1 MTEILRVLRL
11 TKIFKLHLLGGKE
24 VVGCKDISFNLGTG
38 EVLGIQGPSGAGKST
53 VLKCIYRSYVASTG
67 QVFYRS
73 INGVID
79 LLQAQERDILELRRQ
94 EIGYV
99 SQFLRVVPRV
109 SALQV
114 VAEGLLLQGREESS
128 ALRDAGRLLTYL
140 GIPREL
146 WDASPATY
154 SGGQQQRVN
163 VARAVVTRPRL
174 LLLDEPTAS
183 LDEQTKRRVND
194 LILDLKR
201 SGTAIL
207 MVSHDRE
214 SLEQVADRML
224 FLDNVSENQSGE
236 GNRLAFK
243 VAHH

>member
-1 MTEILRVLRL
+1 MAEILKVSGL

-24 VVGCKDISFNLGTG
+24 VIGCKGISFGLRAG

-53 VLKCIYRSYVASTG
+53 VLKCIYRTYIATAG
-67 QVFYRS
+67 QALYHSSSGTV
-73 INGVID
+73 D
-79 LLQAQERDILELRRQ
+79 LLWAPENDILTLRRQ

-109 SALQV
+109 SALHV
-114 VAEGLLLQGREESS
+114 VAEGLLLQGWEESR
-128 ALRDAGRLLTYL
+128 ALKVAARLLEYL
-140 GIPREL
+140 DIPKDL
-146 WDASPATY
+146 WEASPATF
-154 SGGQQQRVN
+154 SGGQQQRIN

-183 LDEQTKRRVND
+183 LDEQSKWRVND

-214 SLEQVADRML
+214 SLEQVADRIL
-224 FLDNVSENQSGE
+224 FLNHVCENQRGE
-236 GNRLAFK
+236 ENRRVFK
-243 VAHH
+243 VGYH

>member
-1 MTEILRVLRL
+1 MTEILKVSGL

-24 VVGCKDISFNLGTG
+24 VVGCKGISFGLRAG

-53 VLKCIYRSYVASTG
+53 VLKCIYRTYMATAG
-67 QVFYRS
+67 QALYQSSSGTV
-73 INGVID
+73 D
-79 LLQAQERDILELRRQ
+79 LLWAPENDILTLRRQ

-109 SALQV
+109 SALHV
-114 VAEGLLLQGREESS
+114 VAEGLLLQGWEESR
-128 ALRDAGRLLTYL
+128 ALKVAARLLEYL
-140 GIPREL
+140 GIPKDL
-146 WDASPATY
+146 WEASPVTF
-154 SGGQQQRVN
+154 SGGQQQRIN

-183 LDEQTKRRVND
+183 LDEQSKRRVND

-214 SLEQVADRML
+214 SLEQVADRIL
-224 FLDNVSENQSGE
+224 FLDHVRENQRG
-236 GNRLAFK
+236 GGK
-243 VAHH
+243 

>member
-1 MTEILRVLRL
+1 VAEILRVLGL

-24 VVGCKDISFNLGTG
+24 VIGCKDISFTLGTG
-38 EVLGIQGPSGAGKST
+38 EVLGIQGPSGVGKST
-53 VLKCIYRSYVASTG
+53 VLKCIYRSYVASAG
-67 QVFYRS
+67 QAFYRS
-73 INGVID
+73 INGVVD
-79 LLQAQERDILELRRQ
+79 LLQVPERDILELRRQ

-114 VAEGLLLQGREESS
+114 VAESILLQGREESS
-128 ALRDAGRLLTYL
+128 ALREAGRLLMYL
-140 GIPREL
+140 GIPKEL

-163 VARAVVTRPRL
+163 VARAIITCPRL

-183 LDEQTKRRVND
+183 LDEQAKQRVHE
-194 LILDLKR
+194 LILELKQK
-201 SGTAIL
+201 GTAVL
-207 MVSHDRE
+207 MVSHDRA
-214 SLEQVADRML
+214 SLEQVADRIL
-224 FLDNVSENQSGE
+224 FLDCVGDNQTGE
-236 GNRLAFK
+236 VTRRAFE